1 MLVFEFLQRSTV
13 KDVMDI
19 LKEAHSCLHCQ
30 KIVIDGTL
38 HGPWVNQSYRYSFED
53 VKRFAEEF
61 CVLFRWSLQWQL
73 STDLEPT
80 DQLLL
85 YIATNTRDLSYL
97 NARSKSA
104 DGERR
109 EVHEDDI
116 NHSRLHIF
124 TEEGMSQY
132 YAWRAID

>member
-1 MLVFEFLQRSTV
+1 MSTLS
-13 KDVMDI
+13 KDSNRR
-19 LKEAHSCLHCQ
+19 HS
-30 KIVIDGTL
+30 
-38 HGPWVNQSYRYSFED
+38 PWPLVNQSYRYSFED

-97 NARSKSA
+97 NARWKSA
-104 DGERR
+104 DGEQQ

-124 TEEGMSQY
+124 TEEGMLQY